1 MKILNKRTILP
12 LTLAAIANFEA
23 TGAVLADF
31 DGNDAVYAIDSVKT
45 PAFNANQI
53 LTDGPSGSYLHL
65 LDGGEG
71 DAGNYISFDSVT
83 PTNGWTA
90 ASFKMDF
97 RTDLVAADGF
107 SVAFLDSEIHGET
120 GVVRAG
126 STALDGVE
134 ERGLYSNSIGV
145 GFRTFNGTNATV
157 NYNGAQG
164 IDSQYVLPDAGTWG
178 SMEITMDRDANG
190 TVALEAVVYS
200 EPGQQGTAFPVF
212 TEAQTLENVTLEDF
226 RLQIA
231 GRTGGSSMTLDIDN
245 IELNVSAGD
254 SDGDGLADR
263 WEEKYGLS
271 ASDDGSVDVN
281 NGPDGDP
288 DVDGLSNLEEQS
300 LGTDPQS
307 DDTDD
312 DGLSDA
318 VEDGGGE
325 FISITQTGTDPLN
338 ADTDGDGLSD
348 GVENPLLDF
357 VDANQPGTDPNNA
370 DTDGDFLG
378 DSVEILDGRDPTVPE
393 DLDPIAGV
401 LLADFDN
408 PQVPYDAQGVRTA
421 GFLAQQVVDDGPTGS
436 YYHLLDGGEGDA
448 GNYLSFDAP
457 SDATGWKTAQFSMD
471 YRADRV
477 AADGWHIAF
486 LDIPT
491 HGDTGVVRAG
501 SNGFADAE
509 ERGLFSNSIG
519 VGFRTFNGTNATVNY
534 NGQQSADIEYEQQQ
548 GSWGSVEVVLQKS
561 SDGNVLLDATIYP
574 EIGLLGV
581 GQNVVSNYLMEG
593 VALEQFRMQ
602 IGGRTGGSS
611 MDLDVDNLVLN
622 VFRAGEGDNDG
633 DGLADLWENKFD
645 LSTDDDGSID
655 PNNGPNGDPDGDGLT
670 NLEENALGTSPI
682 DDDSDGDGYKDAVED
697 GGGTFVSLSKT
708 GTSPLNP
715 DTDDDGLLDGVE
727 NPLVD
732 FVDADQPGTDP
743 NNPDSDDDGFKDGI
757 EIATGN
763 DPTSGDTITVGG
775 DGVIADFDLSGEKY
789 AEEALRNA
797 PIVGLQAPE
806 GDSDGNFYQLLET
819 VGSAGNYISFESS
832 EDYTGWESFSFQMDY
847 LSTEMQADGFGIN
860 FLDTEVHG
868 DSGAVKVLSE
878 EENALIDNSFG
889 VGFKTFQS
897 TEASITWNGIDVSG
911 RLPFTLTNDK
921 WASIG
926 IDVDRD
932 PITKTALVDVTVYDA
947 PDRQGIAE
955 NVYTDFEVEGMT
967 LEDFRVQLEGRTGGS
982 AMNFSI
988 DNLKLIVDGSG
999 GGNSGIVINSVTRE
1013 VVNGSVSVTITW
1025 NSREGQTY
1033 SVLASEDLALG
1044 DLTLWDELDDGVQAT
1059 VGADVTSFTESGL
1072 PLDTKTRFYIV
1083 RIPE

>member
-1 MKILNKRTILP
+1 MNILNKGTLLP
-12 LTLAAIANFEA
+12 LALAAIANFEA

-53 LTDGPSGSYLHL
+53 LTDGPTGSYLHL

-107 SVAFLDSEIHGET
+107 SVAFLDKGTHGDT

-126 STALDGVE
+126 TTALDGVE

-157 NYNGAQG
+157 NYNGQQS

-178 SMEITMDRDANG
+178 SMEVTMDRDANN
-190 TVALEAVVYS
+190 TVSIEAVVYS
-200 EPGQQGTAFPVF
+200 ETGQQGTAFPVF
-212 TEAQTLENVTLEDF
+212 SEAQILENVTLEDF

-245 IELNVSAGD
+245 IELDVSAGD
-254 SDGDGLADR
+254 ADGDGLADR
-263 WEEKYGLS
+263 WEEIYGLS
-271 ASDDGSVDVN
+271 ADDDGSVDVN

-288 DVDGLSNLEEQS
+288 DSDGLSNLEEQAI
-300 LGTDPQS
+300 GTDPNS

-325 FISITQTGTDPLN
+325 FISVTQTGTDPLN
-338 ADTDGDGLSD
+338 ADTDGDGLGD
-348 GVENPLLDF
+348 GIENPLLDF
-357 VDANQPGTDPNNA
+357 VDADQPGTDPNNG

-378 DSVEILDGRDPTVPE
+378 DSVEILNGRDPTVAE
-393 DLDPIAGV
+393 AIAGGDGLV
-401 LLADFDN
+401 LADFDSDK
-408 PQVPYDAQGVRTA
+408 VPYDAQAFRTP
-421 GFLAQQVVDDGPTGS
+421 GFLAQQIVDDGPTGS

-457 SDATGWKTAQFSMD
+457 SDTTGWRTVQFSMD

-477 AADGWHIAF
+477 AADGWHVAF

-491 HGDTGVVRAG
+491 HGPTGTIRAG
-501 SNGFADAE
+501 SNGFQDAE
-509 ERGLFSNSIG
+509 ERGQFSNSIG
-519 VGFRTFNGTNATVNY
+519 IGFRTFNGTNAQVTYDGVA
-534 NGQQSADIEYEQQQ
+534 SSDTPYEQQQ
-548 GSWGSVEVVLQKS
+548 GDWGSVEVTLEKNGAGDVLV
-561 SDGNVLLDATIYP
+561 GATLYP
-574 EIGLLGV
+574 ELGLLGV
-581 GQNVVSNYLMEG
+581 GQQVFNNYLLQD
-593 VALEQFRMQ
+593 VSLEEFRVQ
-602 IGGRTGGSS
+602 LGGRTGGAS
-611 MDLDVDNLVLN
+611 MDLDVDNIKLN
-622 VFRAGEGDNDG
+622 VFKAGEGDDDN
-633 DGLADLWENKFD
+633 DGLADLWEKKFN
-645 LSTDDDGSID
+645 LSTEDDGSINPD
-655 PNNGPNGDPDGDGLT
+655 NGPDGDPDGDGLN
-670 NLEENALGTSPI
+670 NLEENLLATSPI
-682 DDDSDGDGYKDAVED
+682 DDDTDNDGYKDGVED
-697 GGGTFVSLSKT
+697 GGGTFVNLTKT
-708 GTSPLNP
+708 GTSAINP
-715 DTDDDGLLDGVE
+715 DTDGDGLLDGVE
-727 NPLVD
+727 NPLLD

-743 NNPDSDDDGFKDGI
+743 NNDDSDGDGFKDGI
-757 EIATGN
+757 EIAAGS
-763 DPTSGDTITVGG
+763 DPTSGDKITAGNG
-775 DGVIADFDLSGEKY
+775 IIADFDLKGEKY
-789 AEEALRNA
+789 SEEALRQA
-797 PIVGLQAPE
+797 PIVGLQAAE

-847 LSTEMQADGFGIN
+847 LSTEMQADGFGVS
-860 FLDTEVHG
+860 FLSTETHG
-868 DSGAVKVLSE
+868 ESGAVQVE
-878 EENALIDNSFG
+878 GAEENALILNSFG

-897 TEASITWNGIDVSG
+897 TEASITYDGIDVSG

-921 WASIG
+921 WASVG

-932 PITKTALVDVTVYDA
+932 PITKTALVDVTVYDE
-947 PDRQGIAE
+947 PDRQGLAE
-955 NVYTDFEVEGMT
+955 EVYTDFEVEGMT
-967 LEDFRVQLEGRTGGS
+967 LEDFRVQIEGRTGGS

-999 GGNSGIVINSVTRE
+999 GGNSGLVINSVTRE

-1044 DLTLWDELDDGVQAT
+1044 DLTLWDELDDGIQAA

>member
-1 MKILNKRTILP
+1 
-12 LTLAAIANFEA
+12 A
-23 TGAVLADF
+23 
-31 DGNDAVYAIDSVKT
+31 
-45 PAFNANQI
+45 
-53 LTDGPSGSYLHL
+53 
-65 LDGGEG
+65 
-71 DAGNYISFDSVT
+71 
-83 PTNGWTA
+83 
-90 ASFKMDF
+90 
-97 RTDLVAADGF
+97 
-107 SVAFLDSEIHGET
+107 T

-157 NYNGAQG
+157 NYNGQQS

-178 SMEITMDRDANG
+178 SMEVTMDRDANN
-190 TVALEAVVYS
+190 TVSIEAVVYS
-200 EPGQQGTAFPVF
+200 ETGQQGTAFPVF
-212 TEAQTLENVTLEDF
+212 AEAQTLANVTLENF

-245 IELNVSAGD
+245 IELDVSAGD
-254 SDGDGLADR
+254 ADGDGLADR
-263 WEEKYGLS
+263 WEGLYGLS
-271 ASDDGSVDVN
+271 
-281 NGPDGDP
+281 
-288 DVDGLSNLEEQS
+288 
-300 LGTDPQS
+300 T
-307 DDTDD
+307 
-312 DGLSDA
+312 
-318 VEDGGGE
+318 
-325 FISITQTGTDPLN
+325 
-338 ADTDGDGLSD
+338 
-348 GVENPLLDF
+348 
-357 VDANQPGTDPNNA
+357 
-370 DTDGDFLG
+370 
-378 DSVEILDGRDPTVPE
+378 
-393 DLDPIAGV
+393 
-401 LLADFDN
+401 
-408 PQVPYDAQGVRTA
+408 
-421 GFLAQQVVDDGPTGS
+421 
-436 YYHLLDGGEGDA
+436 
-448 GNYLSFDAP
+448 
-457 SDATGWKTAQFSMD
+457 
-471 YRADRV
+471 
-477 AADGWHIAF
+477 
-486 LDIPT
+486 
-491 HGDTGVVRAG
+491 
-501 SNGFADAE
+501 
-509 ERGLFSNSIG
+509 
-519 VGFRTFNGTNATVNY
+519 
-534 NGQQSADIEYEQQQ
+534 
-548 GSWGSVEVVLQKS
+548 
-561 SDGNVLLDATIYP
+561 
-574 EIGLLGV
+574 
-581 GQNVVSNYLMEG
+581 
-593 VALEQFRMQ
+593 
-602 IGGRTGGSS
+602 
-611 MDLDVDNLVLN
+611 
-622 VFRAGEGDNDG
+622 
-633 DGLADLWENKFD
+633 
-645 LSTDDDGSID
+645 TDDDGSID

-682 DDDSDGDGYKDAVED
+682 DDDTDSDGYKDAVED

-743 NNPDSDDDGFKDGI
+743 NNPDSDGDGFKDGI
-757 EIATGN
+757 EIAAGG
-763 DPTSGDTITVGG
+763 DPTSGDTITVGD
-775 DGVIADFDLSGEKY
+775 DGVIANFDLTGEKY

-797 PIVGLQAPE
+797 PIVGLQAQE

-868 DSGAVKVLSE
+868 ESGAVKVLSE

-1044 DLTLWDELDDGVQAT
+1044 DLTLWDELDDGVQAA

>member
-1 MKILNKRTILP
+1 MPERLVFSDHFVRSPIIMKIIDKTSKSSALTIAVLTGVTNLLALATSANATIVVINGIGDGNNIKLP
-12 LTLAAIANFEA
+12 TTFASNLSSDIGGATVSNGATPDIALTWALSGNGWERHSSNVWNALDPA
-23 TGAVLADF
+23 TGTPDIAQMDYDGSNNTDEPTITFAVGAGVALQLNSLDIGHASDQNEADF
-31 DGNDAVYAIDSVKT
+31 AWTITITESG
-45 PAFNANQI
+45 
-53 LTDGPSGSYLHL
+53 GPQVFSH
-65 LDGGEG
+65 
-71 DAGNYISFDSVT
+71 T
-83 PTNGWTA
+83 TA
-90 ASFKMDF
+90 AMGPGDTETVTFNFTGRPGVDYILQF
-97 RTDLVAADGF
+97 DGADRTNRG
-107 SVAFLDSEIHGET
+107 
-120 GVVRAG
+120 
-126 STALDGVE
+126 ALDN
-134 ERGLYSNSIGV
+134 LS
-145 GFRTFNGTNATV
+145 FNQVAEF
-157 NYNGAQG
+157 
-164 IDSQYVLPDAGTWG
+164 PDT
-178 SMEITMDRDANG
+178 
-190 TVALEAVVYS
+190 
-200 EPGQQGTAFPVF
+200 
-212 TEAQTLENVTLEDF
+212 
-226 RLQIA
+226 
-231 GRTGGSSMTLDIDN
+231 
-245 IELNVSAGD
+245 
-254 SDGDGLADR
+254 DGDGLTDR
-263 WEEKYGLS
+263 WEELYGLS
-271 ASDDGSVDVN
+271 TTDDGSVDVK

-300 LGTDPQS
+300 RGTDPQS
-307 DDTDD
+307 DDTDN
-312 DGLSDA
+312 DGFSDA

-325 FISITQTGTDPLN
+325 FISLTQTGTNPLN

-378 DSVEILDGRDPTVPE
+378 DSVEILSGRDPTVATVIGPV
-393 DLDPIAGV
+393 AGV

-408 PQVPYDAQGVRTA
+408 PQVAYDAQGVRTP
-421 GFLAQQVVDDGPTGS
+421 GFLALQVLDDGPTGS

-457 SDATGWKTAQFSMD
+457 ADTTGWKTAQFSMD

-491 HGDTGVVRAG
+491 HGATGAVRAG
-501 SNGFADAE
+501 EGGFADAE
-509 ERGLFSNSIG
+509 ELGLFQNSIG
-519 VGFRTFNGTNATVNY
+519 VGFRTFNLTNATVNY
-534 NGQQSADIEYEQQQ
+534 DGQPSADFPYKQQQ
-548 GSWGSVEVVLQKS
+548 GSWGSVEVLMQKS
-561 SDGNVLLDATIYP
+561 ADDSVLLDATIYP
-574 EIGLLGV
+574 ERGLLGA
-581 GQNVVSNYLMEG
+581 GQNVVSNFLMEG

-622 VFRAGEGDNDG
+622 VIKAGEGDNDG

-645 LSTDDDGSID
+645 LSTDDDGSIN
-655 PNNGPNGDPDGDGLT
+655 PNNGPVGDPDGDGLT

-682 DDDSDGDGYKDAVED
+682 NDDSDSDGYKDGVED
-697 GGGTFVSLSKT
+697 NGGTFVSLSKT
-708 GTSPLNP
+708 GTSPLNS

-727 NPLVD
+727 NPLLD
-732 FVDADQPGTDP
+732 FLDADQPGTDP
-743 NNPDSDDDGFKDGI
+743 NNPDTDGDSFKDGV
-757 EIATGN
+757 EIIAGS
-763 DPTSGDTITVGG
+763 DPTSGDVVTVGG
-775 DGVIADFDLSGEKY
+775 DGVIANFDLTGEKY

-797 PIVGLQAPE
+797 PIVGLQAQE

-868 DSGAVKVLSE
+868 ASGAVQVLSE
-878 EENALIDNSFG
+878 EENALLDNSFG

-911 RLPFTLTNDK
+911 RIPFTLTNDK

-932 PITKTALVDVTVYDA
+932 PITKTALVDVTIYDA
-947 PDRQGIAE
+947 PDRQGLAE
-955 NVYTDFEVEGMT
+955 EVYTDFEVEGMT
-967 LEDFRVQLEGRTGGS
+967 LEDFRVQLEGRTGGAS
-982 AMNFSI
+982 MNFSI
-988 DNLKLIVDGSG
+988 DNLKLIVDGSV

-1013 VVNGSVSVTITW
+1013 IVNGSVSVTITW

-1044 DLTLWDELDDGVQAT
+1044 DLTLWDELDDGVQAA

>member
-1 MKILNKRTILP
+1 MNTIDKTSKFSA
-12 LTLAAIANFEA
+12 LTI
-23 TGAVLADF
+23 AVLTGVTNLMALATSANATIVVINGIGDTNNVKLPATFASNLSSDIGGATVSNGATPDIALTWALSGNGWERHSSDVWNALDPGTGTPDIAQMDYDGSNSTDEPTITFAVGAGVALQLNSLDIGHASDQNEADF
-31 DGNDAVYAIDSVKT
+31 AWTITITESGGPEVFSHITAAMGPGDTETV
-45 PAFNANQI
+45 AFNFTGRPGVDYI
-53 LTDGPSGSYLHL
+53 LQFDGA
-65 LDGGEG
+65 DR
-71 DAGNYISFDSVT
+71 
-83 PTNGWTA
+83 TNRG
-90 ASFKMDF
+90 
-97 RTDLVAADGF
+97 
-107 SVAFLDSEIHGET
+107 
-120 GVVRAG
+120 
-126 STALDGVE
+126 ALDN
-134 ERGLYSNSIGV
+134 LN
-145 GFRTFNGTNATV
+145 FNQVAEF
-157 NYNGAQG
+157 
-164 IDSQYVLPDAGTWG
+164 PDT
-178 SMEITMDRDANG
+178 
-190 TVALEAVVYS
+190 
-200 EPGQQGTAFPVF
+200 
-212 TEAQTLENVTLEDF
+212 
-226 RLQIA
+226 
-231 GRTGGSSMTLDIDN
+231 
-245 IELNVSAGD
+245 
-254 SDGDGLADR
+254 DGDGLTDR
-263 WEEKYGLS
+263 WEGLYGLS
-271 ASDDGSVDVN
+271 TTDDGSVDVN
-281 NGPDGDP
+281 NGPEGDP

-307 DDTDD
+307 DDTDN

-325 FISITQTGTDPLN
+325 FISLTQTGTNPLN

-378 DSVEILDGRDPTVPE
+378 DSVEILNGRDPTVAE
-393 DLDPIAGV
+393 VIDPVAGA

-408 PQVPYDAQGVRTA
+408 PQVAYDAQGVRTP

-457 SDATGWKTAQFSMD
+457 ADTTGWKTAQFSMD

-486 LDIPT
+486 LNIPT
-491 HGDTGVVRAG
+491 HGATGVVRSG

-509 ERGLFSNSIG
+509 EGGLFSNSIG

-534 NGQQSADIEYEQQQ
+534 DGQQSADIPYEQQQ
-548 GSWGSVEVVLQKS
+548 GSWGSVEVVIQKS
-561 SDGNVLLDATIYP
+561 AEDNVLLDATIYP
-574 EIGLLGV
+574 ERGLLGA

-622 VFRAGEGDNDG
+622 VIKAGEGDNDG

-655 PNNGPNGDPDGDGLT
+655 PNNGPVGDPDGDGLT

-697 GGGTFVSLSKT
+697 NGGTFVSLSKT

-743 NNPDSDDDGFKDGI
+743 NNPDSDGDNFKDGV
-757 EIATGN
+757 EIAAGS
-763 DPTSGDTITVGG
+763 DPTSGDIIAVGN
-775 DGVIADFDLSGEKY
+775 DGVIADFDLTGEKF

-797 PIVGLQAPE
+797 PIVGLQAQE

-860 FLDTEVHG
+860 FLSTETHG
-868 DSGAVKVLSE
+868 ESGAVQVEGAE
-878 EENALIDNSFG
+878 ESALILNSFG

-897 TEASITWNGIDVSG
+897 TEASITWDGIDVSG

-921 WASIG
+921 WASVG

-932 PITKTALVDVTVYDA
+932 PITKTALVDVTIYDA
-947 PDRQGIAE
+947 PDRQGFAE
-955 NVYTDFEVEGMT
+955 EVYADFEVEGMT

-982 AMNFSI
+982 SMNFSI

-999 GGNSGIVINSVTRE
+999 GGNSGIVINSVTKE

-1044 DLTLWDELDDGVQAT
+1044 DLTLWDELDDGVQAA